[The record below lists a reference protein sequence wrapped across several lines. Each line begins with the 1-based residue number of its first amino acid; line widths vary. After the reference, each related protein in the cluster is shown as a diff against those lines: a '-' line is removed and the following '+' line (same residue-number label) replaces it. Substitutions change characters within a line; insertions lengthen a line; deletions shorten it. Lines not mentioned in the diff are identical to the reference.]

1 VSRSF
6 GDSALKARQSRA
18 RAESRGAQEQRQSA
32 AAAATASATTSP
44 LRNSSAAAALLP
56 QPKEDD
62 VAGVAQESQHEA
74 LIALPE
80 VTKTQIQ
87 ASDEF
92 VVVASDGVWD
102 VLGSQQALNF
112 VRRRLRIHKCAQ
124 RAAGELVAEAL
135 AQGSHDNTSAL
146 VVMLH
151 QVSS

>member
-1 VSRSF
+1 MSRSF

-18 RAESRGAQEQRQSA
+18 RAEIRGAQEQRQSA
-32 AAAATASATTSP
+32 AAAATASATAAKGVTP
-44 LRNSSAAAALLP
+44 VSAAKSE
-56 QPKEDD
+56 QREDD
-62 VAGVAQESQHEA
+62 VANNAGREGQQEA
-74 LIALPE
+74 LVALPE

-112 VRRRLRIHKCAQ
+112 VRRRLRAHKCAQ

>member
-1 VSRSF
+1 VLAVSRSF

-18 RAESRGAQEQRQSA
+18 RAENQEQRQAELESA
-32 AAAATASATTSP
+32 CASAPPPVDTPIAATPPQQIDDTSSK
-44 LRNSSAAAALLP
+44 LS
-56 QPKEDD
+56 
-62 VAGVAQESQHEA
+62 GESQQEA
-74 LIALPE
+74 LVALPE
-80 VTKTQIQ
+80 VTKTQVQ

-112 VRRRLRIHKCAQ
+112 VRRRLGAHKCAQ

-151 QVSS
+151 QVPSQAI

>member
-1 VSRSF
+1 MLAVSRSF

-18 RAESRGAQEQRQSA
+18 RAEIRGAQEQRQQL
-32 AAAATASATTSP
+32 AAATASA
-44 LRNSSAAAALLP
+44 AAAVKAPNSP
-56 QPKEDD
+56 QQKEDE
-62 VAGVAQESQHEA
+62 GSQGGESQQEA
-74 LIALPE
+74 LVALPE
-80 VTKTQIQ
+80 VTKTQVQ

-112 VRRRLRIHKCAQ
+112 VRRRLGAHKCAQ

-135 AQGSHDNTSAL
+135 VQGSHDNTSAL

-151 QVSS
+151 QVPSQAI